1 MQKMQSCLHSSKQQ
15 RKSSEVADYDA
26 AIREEWTNKGN
37 VSTEDN
43 RFVYELSLPTISVDA
58 NYDFAYDYT
67 DLAGNPINE
76 TIKQAVTL
84 DRVKPEGTVTVEDL
98 VNGSA
103 SETWN
108 KFLSAITFGHFGKN
122 SVRASMTS
130 DDETAGVAATQYL
143 TSAKAL
149 TRSELE
155 ARTGWTGYSS
165 KISLAASQ
173 NLVVYEKI
181 TDKAGNIQYISTDG
195 IIVDNVAP
203 VVKITPTNPGW
214 GKGVYSA
221 ADNPG
226 LTSALPILL

>member
-1 MQKMQSCLHSSKQQ
+1 MK
-15 RKSSEVADYDA
+15 VADYDA

-130 DDETAGVAATQYL
+130 DDETAGVEATQYL
-143 TSAKAL
+143 ISAK
-149 TRSELE
+149 
-155 ARTGWTGYSS
+155 
-165 KISLAASQ
+165 
-173 NLVVYEKI
+173 V
-181 TDKAGNIQYISTDG
+181 
-195 IIVDNVAP
+195 
-203 VVKITPTNPGW
+203 
-214 GKGVYSA
+214 
-221 ADNPG
+221 
-226 LTSALPILL
+226 

>member
-1 MQKMQSCLHSSKQQ
+1 MITERNFDAKDAKVAYTAVNSKG
-15 RKSSEVADYDA
+15 KAVKVADYDA
-26 AIREEWTNKGN
+26 AIREGWTNKGN

-84 DRVKPEGTVTVEDL
+84 DRAKPEGTVTVEDL

-149 TRSELE
+149 TRSELKQE
-155 ARTGWTGYSS
+155 PDGPVTAARSAWQQARTWLYMKRLQIKQEISS
-165 KISLAASQ
+165 ISVRMESSLIMWHR
-173 NLVVYEKI
+173 YR
-181 TDKAGNIQYISTDG
+181 
-195 IIVDNVAP
+195 
-203 VVKITPTNPGW
+203 
-214 GKGVYSA
+214 
-221 ADNPG
+221 
-226 LTSALPILL
+226 

>member
-1 MQKMQSCLHSSKQQ
+1 MK
-15 RKSSEVADYDA
+15 VADYDA

-149 TRSELE
+149 TRSETGSKNRME
-155 ARTGWTGYSS
+155 PVTAARSAWQQARTWLYMKRSQIKQEISS
-165 KISLAASQ
+165 TSVLTESSL
-173 NLVVYEKI
+173 I
-181 TDKAGNIQYISTDG
+181 M
-195 IIVDNVAP
+195 
-203 VVKITPTNPGW
+203 W
-214 GKGVYSA
+214 HR
-221 ADNPG
+221 
-226 LTSALPILL
+226 

>member
-1 MQKMQSCLHSSKQQ
+1 MITERNFAEDNTKDTFDTNDANVAYTAVNSKG
-15 RKSSEVADYDA
+15 KAVEVADYDA

-76 TIKQAVTL
+76 IIKQAVTL

-155 ARTGWTGYSS
+155 ARTDGPVTAARSAWQQARTWLYMKRSQIKQEISS
-165 KISLAASQ
+165 TSVLTESSL
-173 NLVVYEKI
+173 I
-181 TDKAGNIQYISTDG
+181 M
-195 IIVDNVAP
+195 
-203 VVKITPTNPGW
+203 W
-214 GKGVYSA
+214 HR
-221 ADNPG
+221 
-226 LTSALPILL
+226 